1 MHTAHGKKPEDDRNH
16 TTQQGA
22 ISVSVEE
29 FASMQ
34 SKLQEAQEEASIA
47 VAQLQLEVRQT
58 ALMQDK
64 YKRARTELEKLRAI
78 MASKG
83 LLAA

>member
-1 MHTAHGKKPEDDRNH
+1 MHAAHGRKPEDDRNH

-22 ISVSVEE
+22 VSVSVEE